1 MIAANSNSFGSTD
14 GVNREIAPNMA
25 LNLTLALMLVGLLLL
40 AAPAL
45 AAVVL

>member
-1 MIAANSNSFGSTD
+1 
-14 GVNREIAPNMA
+14 MA

-45 AAVVL
+45 AAATAVVL